1 MKTFTQFVERCKA
14 KPPKIAVIGD
24 ALIDKY
30 YNVKVNRISPE
41 FPIEV
46 MWSNWEGEENPHIF
60 PGGAGNVCNQMK
72 HWNAKV
78 FLVSAIDHQD
88 ILANYGFNTDYCVEV
103 GDWKSPEKRRYYDGD
118 FPICRHDIEDLHTDG
133 ERWFEVRCQII
144 KNTKELIEKENIDV
158 VILSDYGK
166 GVFSKTDTNV
176 SQEII
181 QFCRERNVTT
191 IVDPKTLDYEYWQGC
206 DIFKPNSQYVK
217 NFVEK
222 FYSTPIV
229 GDSSLEW
236 ERRSII
242 IQERIK
248 CKNLLITDSGNGIHV
263 KDQEKYRHYG
273 SQELSFTRPVIRSVI
288 GAGDCFCSFLAL
300 AISEGFDLFT
310 SSRLAFN
317 AASCYIQDKHNNPIT
332 KHQLRSWFD
341 PHAAKIVSLD
351 DLLEIQADNPNEV
364 FVMTNGCFDCGLTN
378 GHIECLQFA
387 KNRGTKLVVAMNSDD
402 SVQRLKGPER
412 PIMPLKHRM
421 NIMAAVSFVDFIV
434 AFDEDTP
441 IKVVEKLRPKYI
453 VKGGDYKQEDVA
465 GYGISDIVIFPLVES
480 ISTTEKIKKLE
491 LNTV

>member
-1 MKTFTQFVERCKA
+1 VACSKRASRERLLFDDVLPAGKELPIAQDRCLDTVCYQEKA
-14 KPPKIAVIGD
+14 MRAVDRNLQELAAKHGR
-24 ALIDKY
+24 ALPVITDTCPTAADLAVARAKH
-30 YNVKVNRISPE
+30 S
-41 FPIEV
+41 
-46 MWSNWEGEENPHIF
+46 
-60 PGGAGNVCNQMK
+60 GAVQLG
-72 HWNAKV
+72 
-78 FLVSAIDHQD
+78 
-88 ILANYGFNTDYCVEV
+88 
-103 GDWKSPEKRRYYDGD
+103 YDGGWQ
-118 FPICRHDIEDLHTDG
+118 ETS
-133 ERWFEVRCQII
+133 
-144 KNTKELIEKENIDV
+144 KSTKELIEKENIDV

-222 FYSTPIV
+222 FYSMPIV